1 MIASFVIV
9 DTGNAPVMA
18 SESTSAALI
27 NASAGVRLGIVRYL
41 CLKNTE
47 LQTRVLLVSLM

>member
-9 DTGNAPVMA
+9 ETGNTPVMA
-18 SESTSAALI
+18 SESVSAAFI
-27 NASAGVRLGIVRYL
+27 NASEGVSVGIVRYL

-47 LQTRVLLVSLM
+47 LQTRVLLVSLI

>member
-9 DTGNAPVMA
+9 DTGKTPMMA
-18 SESTSAALI
+18 SESVSAALS
-27 NASAGVRLGIVRYL
+27 NASEGVSVGVVRYL

-47 LQTRVLLVSLM
+47 LQTRVLLVSLI